1 MRVVRRKR
9 KTAAR
14 EARAAA
20 YRTLILGA
28 AERVFASKGF
38 DGAKIKDI
46 ADEAELALGTVY
58 AVFESKRDVFIGV
71 HALRGG
77 ALLQEVFADIEGL
90 EAPFEAL
97 AQAQR
102 VACRFYAAH
111 PYYLR
116 MHLYSGTAWAAP
128 RLDVDEERRAYDRG
142 VAALVSLFA
151 SAARRGELID
161 ERPETCALLYLAIF
175 QVVLAEWEASGFAM
189 AATEVTDRLERHVVR
204 TFTPRLQGDRGHRR
218 RRAPR

>member
-9 KTAAR
+9 KSAAH

-58 AVFESKRDVFIGV
+58 AVFATKRDVFIGV
-71 HALRGG
+71 HAHRGG
-77 ALLQEVFADIEGL
+77 ALLQEVFAAVEGID
-90 EAPFEAL
+90 APFTAL
-97 AQAQR
+97 KLAQR

-111 PYYLR
+111 PFYLR
-116 MHLYSGTAWAAP
+116 MHLCSG
-128 RLDVDEERRAYDRG
+128 
-142 VAALVSLFA
+142 
-151 SAARRGELID
+151 
-161 ERPETCALLYLAIF
+161 
-175 QVVLAEWEASGFAM
+175 
-189 AATEVTDRLERHVVR
+189 
-204 TFTPRLQGDRGHRR
+204 
-218 RRAPR
+218 

>member
-9 KTAAR
+9 KSAAH

-58 AVFESKRDVFIGV
+58 AVFESKRDVFVGV

-77 ALLQEVFADIEGL
+77 VLLQEVFAAIEGL

-128 RLDVDEERRAYDRG
+128 RLDVDEERHAYDRG
-142 VAALVSLFA
+142 IAALVSLFA
-151 SAARRGELID
+151 RAAARGELID
-161 ERPETCALLYLAIF
+161 ERPETCAHLYLAII
-175 QVVLAEWEASGFAM
+175 QVVLAEWEAGGFAM
-189 AATEVTDRLERHVVR
+189 PAAEVADRLERHVVR
-204 TFTPRLQGDRGHRR
+204 TFTPWLQGDPGH
-218 RRAPR
+218 

>member
-1 MRVVRRKR
+1 MQVARRKR
-9 KTAAR
+9 KSAAH

-20 YRTLILGA
+20 YRTLILTA

-71 HALRGG
+71 HAQRGG
-77 ALLQEVFADIEGL
+77 ALLQEVFAAVEGID
-90 EAPFEAL
+90 APFEAL
-97 AQAQR
+97 ARAQR

-111 PYYLR
+111 PFYLR

-128 RLDVDEERRAYDRG
+128 RLDVDEERRAYERG
-142 VAALVSLFA
+142 IAALVSLFA
-151 SAARRGELID
+151 RAAERGELID
-161 ERPETCALLYLAIF
+161 ERPETCAHLYLASF
-175 QVVLAEWEASGFAM
+175 QVVLAEWAAGDFAM
-189 AATEVTDRLERHVVR
+189 PATEVADRLERHLVR
-204 TFTPRLQGDRGHRR
+204 TFTPS
-218 RRAPR
+218 